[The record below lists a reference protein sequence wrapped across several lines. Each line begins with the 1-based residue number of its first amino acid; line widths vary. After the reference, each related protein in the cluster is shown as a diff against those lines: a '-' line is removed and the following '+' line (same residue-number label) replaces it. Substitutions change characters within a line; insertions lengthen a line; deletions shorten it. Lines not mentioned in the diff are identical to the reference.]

1 MDRDVGPDRIALGD
15 LIGYTAVSSFEAKL
29 LQAKGD
35 IQRIEGVAKKRR
47 KNDIGCEIEK
57 GFFVERV
64 KVDEVEV
71 IKPICQAP
79 FGFPALQVANHKDMI
94 GQSMFLVG
102 EIERG
107 RGNGLNCVMRLNFSK
122 DLELQSMV
130 VFEAAFK
137 SSTMS
142 RQKNFQG
149 FLSEALSMFGK
160 GIMHSYE
167 R

>member
-1 MDRDVGPDRIALGD
+1 
-15 LIGYTAVSSFEAKL
+15 
-29 LQAKGD
+29 
-35 IQRIEGVAKKRR
+35 
-47 KNDIGCEIEK
+47 
-57 GFFVERV
+57 
-64 KVDEVEV
+64 
-71 IKPICQAP
+71 
-79 FGFPALQVANHKDMI
+79 MI